1 MPKHRGLP
9 GRGFLRLGG
18 LENSKN
24 SASGSLRRRDL
35 RLGFTPTHRRR
46 GVEQKQ
52 KWPILAIFIET
63 LSTKTEPTRN
73 HYKTE
78 LNHPKTHL

>member
-52 KWPILAIFIET
+52 KWPFSSKLFQPKLNQLGT
-63 LSTKTEPTRN
+63 TTK
-73 HYKTE
+73 
-78 LNHPKTHL
+78 LN